1 MTFLR
6 QRFVLRLVV
15 LAGLVG
21 IAILAGSWL
30 EGVSPSGEMELNYL
44 FDRPDR
50 VLDVT
55 IEHVYITIVTILG
68 ASVVGV
74 VFGVLI
80 TRIRSLY
87 NPILTL
93 AGIIYTVPSLA
104 MFVLMIPLLGIGF
117 RSAVVALILYSLLI
131 IIRNTAVGLD
141 GVDPNIIEAARGMGM
156 TALGILF
163 RVELPLALP
172 IIFAGI
178 RIAAVSTISL
188 ATIAAFIGAG
198 GIGDLI
204 FEGLSSQRDDKII
217 AGAIAASVM
226 ALGAEVLLRQVEQGS
241 SPGVTGDFKT
251 LGERI
256 ADFWDHLREH
266 PDTLVMFGT
275 VLLLIGYSGMAWIH
289 PYSYDERISGAPEVQ
304 AALDEAGYLELT
316 GLDLAMIDVDTPVVR
331 SLQILPWFAIAAAL
345 MAVYNTLRGPGSRAS
360 AELFLICGL
369 LAFFPLMHF
378 YFETKRAVGDY
389 GAHPGDLFFGLRDRI
404 KDISGVRI
412 SPVLEEVNRETGFTL
427 SAVGVAII
435 VVGAFMKSLWF
446 RRRTRER
453 LEEEAAA

>member
-289 PYSYDERISGAPEVQ
+289 PYSYD
-304 AALDEAGYLELT
+304 
-316 GLDLAMIDVDTPVVR
+316 
-331 SLQILPWFAIAAAL
+331 
-345 MAVYNTLRGPGSRAS
+345 
-360 AELFLICGL
+360 
-369 LAFFPLMHF
+369 
-378 YFETKRAVGDY
+378 
-389 GAHPGDLFFGLRDRI
+389 
-404 KDISGVRI
+404 
-412 SPVLEEVNRETGFTL
+412 
-427 SAVGVAII
+427 
-435 VVGAFMKSLWF
+435 
-446 RRRTRER
+446 
-453 LEEEAAA
+453 